1 MTVTFCGWRWQ
12 ATGKGP
18 VVILVSWDPLMSKHW
33 QMVIVCARGSLVHVT
48 MCCSDTKG
56 TSLSGKDAIHW
67 SYWYT
72 SLKIG
77 KDSLR
82 RNDGVL
88 PPNWWRENA
97 NGLITGNMLYTPK
110 RRQIKLELQSSQYM
124 FCWQGK
130 NKNHSPTKKE
140 NVSNIFK
147 LQYFK
152 RKLFFVLCI
161 ASNLKKDSFI
171 NSFSLSFKHL
181 VALKKKS

>member
-1 MTVTFCGWRWQ
+1 MPEVPWF
-12 ATGKGP
+12 
-18 VVILVSWDPLMSKHW
+18 MSL
-33 QMVIVCARGSLVHVT
+33 CAA
-48 MCCSDTKG
+48 SDTKG

-67 SYWYT
+67 SCWYT
-72 SLKIG
+72 SLKNG
-77 KDSLR
+77 KDSIR

-88 PPNWWRENA
+88 PSNWWRENE
-97 NGLITGNMLYTPK
+97 NRLITGNMLYTPK

-130 NKNHSPTKKE
+130 KKNHSPTKKE

-147 LQYFK
+147 LHYFK
-152 RKLFFVLCI
+152 RKKLFFVLCI
-161 ASNLKKDSFI
+161 ALNLKKDSFI